1 MVLDWQNKTRK
12 IMDKN
17 FASDLI
23 EGFTSQLK
31 YIPSKYFYDENGSRI
46 FQKIMNMPEYYL
58 TDCEFEIFN
67 NEKKAILQEISNK
80 SEKFNLIEFGA
91 GDGLKTKILL
101 KHFLKENFDFM
112 YIPIDISKEILEHLE
127 EDFLSEMPD
136 LKIETVN
143 DDYFHALHTLRESN
157 GEITNI
163 VMFLGSNIGNYDTP
177 DAIHFLRTVRTE
189 LNTGDMLFIGFDLKK
204 NPEIILDAYNDKSGI
219 TRDFNLN
226 LLHRINRE
234 FDANFDVSSFIHYP
248 LYDPV
253 SGRAKSFL
261 VSLKA
266 QKVTLNKINLEVDF
280 KDSEPIFTEV
290 SQKYDYEMIDNFA
303 INSGFKTLKTYS
315 DSKKYFA
322 NVLWEAV

>member
-1 MVLDWQNKTRK
+1 
-12 IMDKN
+12 MDKN
-17 FASDLI
+17 FASDLL

-67 NEKKAILQEISNK
+67 NEKKSILQKISNK
-80 SEKFNLIEFGA
+80 TDKFNLIEFGA

-101 KHFLKENFDFM
+101 KHFLEKNYDFT
-112 YIPIDISKEILEHLE
+112 YIPIDISEDILSHLKD
-127 EDFLSEMPD
+127 DFLKEMPD
-136 LKIETVN
+136 LKINTVN
-143 DDYFHALHTLRESN
+143 DDYFHALHMLRERNNSV
-157 GEITNI
+157 TNI

-177 DAIHFLRTVRTE
+177 DAIHFLRAIRTE
-189 LNTGDMLFIGFDLKK
+189 MNGGDMLFIGFDLKK
-204 NPEIILDAYNDKSGI
+204 NPAIILDAYNDKSGI

-234 FDANFDVSSFIHYP
+234 FDADFDTNSFIHYP

-266 QKVTLNKINLEVDF
+266 QTVKISKINLEVDF
-280 KDSEPIFTEV
+280 KASEPIFTEV
-290 SQKYDYEMIDNFA
+290 SQKYDYDMIDNFA
-303 INSGFKTLKTYS
+303 INSGFKTIGTYS
-315 DSKKYFA
+315 DSRNYFA
-322 NVLWEAV
+322 NVLWEAI